1 MVKKRVEYGLLL
13 LAATVFHIFLVDYLS
28 FFVLAFF
35 LALPAVSLLMTVLSV
50 RGLRAELEIKS
61 ASLQKSVAIQKREAL
76 VISLK
81 VKNNTFLACR
91 VRVKLAI
98 RNELLQEEQTET
110 LFITAGPSGQT
121 VEQVLSSPYCG
132 KLDCRIS
139 ELRIYDYLGL
149 VSFRKKT
156 AQGESLVVFV
166 LPSVYPLTS
175 LAGGSKIHQD
185 TESDEFSPSKAGD
198 DPGEIFAIRE
208 YRNGD
213 LLTRIHWKLSG
224 RHDHLMVKDFGLPM
238 SEEVL
243 LLLDLNGRP
252 KQVDG
257 LLDSL
262 YSLSC
267 FLLEHQILHEI
278 EWYDGLQGG
287 FARTRIVRQD
297 DLNTALSALLS
308 PGRPQRQSLPLAN
321 CGSGCGYARYSQVIY
336 LCSGIT
342 QDSMAL
348 LGERMAGSRVRIL
361 LVEEPAELEKMAPSL
376 AAVPGVNLTVIDP
389 EHMRESLSS
398 LTL

>member
-35 LALPAVSLLMTVLSV
+35 LALPAVSLLITVLSG

-61 ASLQKSVAIQKREAL
+61 ASLQKSVAIQKREAVVL
-76 VISLK
+76 SLK
-81 VKNNTFLACR
+81 VKNSSFPACR

-98 RNELLQEEQTET
+98 GNVLLEEEQTET

-121 VEQVLSSPYCG
+121 VEQVLSSQYCG

-149 VSFRKKT
+149 VSFRKKI
-156 AQGESLVVFV
+156 AQVESRVVFV
-166 LPSVYPLTS
+166 LPSVYPLTK
-175 LAGGSKIHQD
+175 LAVGLKIHQD

-198 DPGEIFAIRE
+198 DPGEIFDIRE

-213 LLTRIHWKLSG
+213 PLTRIHWKLSG

-238 SEEVL
+238 SKEVL
-243 LLLDLNGRP
+243 LLLDLYGCP
-252 KQVDG
+252 KQLDG

-267 FLLEHQILHEI
+267 FLLEHQIPHEM

-287 FARTRIVRQD
+287 FARTRIAGKD
-297 DLNTALSALLS
+297 DLNTALSAVLS
-308 PGRPQRQSLPLAN
+308 AGRPQRQSLPLTN
-321 CGSGCGYARYSQVIY
+321 WGSGCGYARYAQVIY
-336 LCSGIT
+336 LCSEIT

-361 LVEEPAELEKMAPSL
+361 LVQEPDKLQKMAPSP
-376 AAVPGVNLTVIDP
+376 AAAPGVNLTVIDP
-389 EHMRESLSS
+389 EHMGESLSS
-398 LTL
+398 LT